1 MRSVQPGAEKINFRI
16 QYSHTHQGT
25 RMSLHHTLSRGIP
38 QLCACR
44 ILDKRRRGTCYVKG
58 YRSDVIK
65 TVRKIFGVSRGA
77 VRWCSRLRPVLSS
90 EIHELWRAQIE
101 VSPYAWFLV
110 CTHFSARPRFT
121 HLHSVHLKDSYQ
133 SNWFLVTECR
143 ITEFESLE
151 ESIMRK

>member
-101 VSPYAWFLV
+101 VSPYAWFFWCAPTLARGLGLLT
-110 CTHFSARPRFT
+110 CTLSISKTHISQIGSSSRSAGSRNSSR
-121 HLHSVHLKDSYQ
+121 L
-133 SNWFLVTECR
+133 
-143 ITEFESLE
+143 
-151 ESIMRK
+151 RKAS